1 MKKRFLILFLTLV
14 IAFSCSGCAPLMDAD
29 PETLSIYAS
38 FYPIYALTEMIV
50 EGVPDLT
57 LHCLVQPQDGCLR
70 SYSLS
75 DWDLYMLSYGAG
87 AIVLGG
93 SGLESFSDALRQ
105 SAEQTHIVVE
115 ALTGLELAEN
125 PEIEHDETLS
135 HWEGDNPYL
144 YLSVDGAMKILNNL
158 SDALSVMDPRYAEKY
173 EANLAAALTK
183 MENLNAEIE
192 AVRPL
197 SHGKKAALLNE
208 AMLYIAEDYEM
219 EIAAV
224 IPRKS
229 GASLAQSEL
238 ENCIEQLQS
247 GDVEIVLI
255 EKQAPQPLIA
265 ALESAGFQVAQI
277 DTMSTRRENEG
288 SDGFFE
294 AQRENIQVVLN
305 ACNQE
310 D

>member
-1 MKKRFLILFLTLV
+1 MRLTRLAGLALALILLLTG
-14 IAFSCSGCAPLMDAD
+14 CSPMV
-29 PETLSIYAS
+29 EEENSKSLSVYAT
-38 FYPIYALTEMIV
+38 FYPIYALAEMVIG
-50 EGVPDLT
+50 GVPDVE

-75 DWDLYMLSYGAG
+75 DWDLYMLSHGAG

-125 PEIEHDETLS
+125 PEVEHDETLS

-144 YLSVDGAMKILNNL
+144 YLSVDGAMEILNNL
-158 SDALSVMDPRYAEKY
+158 SDALSVMDPHYAEKY
-173 EANLAAALTK
+173 EANLAAVLTK

-197 SHGKKAALLNE
+197 SHGKRAALLNE
-208 AMLYIAEDYEM
+208 AMLYIAKDYEM

-224 IPRKS
+224 IPRES

-247 GDVEIVLI
+247 SDVEIVLI
-255 EKQAPQPLIA
+255 EKQAPQSLIA

-277 DTMSTRRENEG
+277 DTMSTHRENEG

-294 AQRENIQVVLN
+294 AQRENMQAVLN

>member
-1 MKKRFLILFLTLV
+1 MKKRSLVLFLALV
-14 IAFSCSGCAPLMDAD
+14 VAFSCSGCTPLMDAD
-29 PETLSIYAS
+29 PETLSIYAF
-38 FYPIYALTEMIV
+38 FYPIYALTEMLV
-50 EGVPDLT
+50 EGVPDLS
-57 LHCLVQPQDGCLR
+57 LHCLVQPQDDCLR

-75 DWDLYMLSYGAG
+75 DWDLYLLSYGAD

-93 SGLESFSDALRQ
+93 SGLESFSDVLRQ
-105 SAEQTHIVVE
+105 SAEQTHVIVE
-115 ALTGLELAEN
+115 ALTGLELTEN
-125 PEIEHDETLS
+125 PEIEHDETFS

-144 YLSVDGAMKILNNL
+144 YLSANGAIEILNNL

-173 EANLAAALTK
+173 EANLTTALAE
-183 MENLNAEIE
+183 MENLNAEME

-197 SHGKKAALLNE
+197 SRGKKAALLNE

-224 IPRKS
+224 IPRES
-229 GASLAQSEL
+229 GANFSQSEL
-238 ENCIEQLQS
+238 ESCIEQLQS

-255 EKQAPQPLIA
+255 EKQAPQSLIA
-265 ALESAGFQVAQI
+265 ALESAGFKVAQI
-277 DTMSTRRENEG
+277 DTMATRRENEG

-294 AQRENIQVVLN
+294 AQRENTQAVLN
-305 ACNQE
+305 ACKQE

>member
-1 MKKRFLILFLTLV
+1 M
-14 IAFSCSGCAPLMDAD
+14 
-29 PETLSIYAS
+29 
-38 FYPIYALTEMIV
+38 
-50 EGVPDLT
+50 
-57 LHCLVQPQDGCLR
+57 
-70 SYSLS
+70 
-75 DWDLYMLSYGAG
+75 
-87 AIVLGG
+87 
-93 SGLESFSDALRQ
+93 ESFSDALRQ

-144 YLSVDGAMKILNNL
+144 YLSVDGAMEILNNL

-173 EANLAAALTK
+173 EANLAAVLTK

-197 SHGKKAALLNE
+197 SHGKRAALLNE

-224 IPRKS
+224 IPRES

-247 GDVEIVLI
+247 SDVEIVLI
-255 EKQAPQPLIA
+255 EKQAPQSLIA

-277 DTMSTRRENEG
+277 DTMSTRRENESG
-288 SDGFFE
+288 DGFFE
-294 AQRENIQVVLN
+294 AQRENMQAVLN
-305 ACNQE
+305 ACNQRLT
-310 D
+310 